1 MLRAPPGMSPQL
13 LLHAVSV
20 GVSDKCSDMAD
31 TALLLVAEHVC
42 VHDLGSE
49 SVCRLY
55 SALDRVEVCVRLHL
69 DHNSL

>member
-1 MLRAPPGMSPQL
+1 MATQL
-13 LLHAVSV
+13 LLHAVSAS
-20 GVSDKCSDMAD
+20 VSDKCSDMAD
-31 TALLLVAEHVC
+31 TALPLLTEHVC
-42 VHDLGSE
+42 VCARLGSE

>member
-1 MLRAPPGMSPQL
+1 MLRAPPGMATQL
-13 LLHAVSV
+13 LLHAVSI
-20 GVSDKCSDMAD
+20 GVSDKCSAMAD
-31 TALLLVAEHVC
+31 TALPLLTEHAC
-42 VHDLGSE
+42 VHDLACE

>member
-1 MLRAPPGMSPQL
+1 MLRAPPGMATQL
-13 LLHAVSV
+13 LLHAVSAD
-20 GVSDKCSDMAD
+20 VSDKCSAMAD
-31 TALLLVAEHVC
+31 TALPLLTEHAC
-42 VHDLGSE
+42 VHDLGCE

>member
-1 MLRAPPGMSPQL
+1 
-13 LLHAVSV
+13 
-20 GVSDKCSDMAD
+20 MAD
-31 TALLLVAEHVC
+31 TALPLLTEHVC
-42 VHDLGSE
+42 VHDLGCE